1 MLYTNSDCLS
11 QTKLVELSNFCDQ
24 NNLDIIAITE
34 ILPKF
39 SLFQPEE
46 KNYSLD
52 GFDLFTSNLS
62 QGRGCAIFVKQ
73 YLVATKVTFECNLDE
88 SVWCQINLNNNDKL
102 VIGYIYRNQNSTLK
116 NNQNLYQLL
125 NTVNNSHFSHILIIG
140 DFNCKEIDW
149 KQPSTSVN
157 ENHVSTQLI
166 ECIRD
171 CFYTNMW

>member
-73 YLVATKVTFECNLDE
+73 YLVATKVTFECNFEE
-88 SVWCQINLNNNDKL
+88 SVWCQINQNNDDKL
-102 VIGYIYRNQNSTLK
+102 VIGCIYKNPNSTLE
-116 NNQNLYQLL
+116 NNQNL
-125 NTVNNSHFSHILIIG
+125 
-140 DFNCKEIDW
+140 
-149 KQPSTSVN
+149 
-157 ENHVSTQLI
+157 
-166 ECIRD
+166 
-171 CFYTNMW
+171 